1 MATVLAR
8 RASFAGYLRN
18 SVNALRARS
27 MSLRAGHRLA
37 QAPSEAPTRRPRD
50 IALTPAKA
58 MARRRPTVW
67 DAPGH
72 WVDNKGDWSGL
83 AKR

>member
-8 RASFAGYLRN
+8 RATLAGYLRN

-27 MSLRAGHRLA
+27 MPVRAGHRPA
-37 QAPSEAPTRRPRD
+37 QALSEAPMLRPRD
-50 IALTPAKA
+50 NALTPAKA

-72 WVDNKGDWSGL
+72 WVDNRGDWSGL